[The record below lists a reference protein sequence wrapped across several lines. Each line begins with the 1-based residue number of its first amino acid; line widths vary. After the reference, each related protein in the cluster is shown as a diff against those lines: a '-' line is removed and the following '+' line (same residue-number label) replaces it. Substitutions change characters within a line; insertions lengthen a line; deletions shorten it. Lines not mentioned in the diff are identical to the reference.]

1 MSDIED
7 GGRTKPSSSSPP
19 PPPQLSSSPS
29 PSRLAKIL
37 VSSLACRQFLA
48 FVSFV
53 PALSDFMG
61 LSGHSWSSPARY
73 FAQRAPKSCAGSVF
87 SFPQADRAVVGCLL
101 TLAGKFCNVR
111 YFRQPLL
118 TCLTNVFSFD
128 CCGRAYTYISVP
140 TQWSFFSSSPVSLC
154 IICKFLEC
162 TVRMRDWWL
171 GLLRKSVRDPGK
183 FSPIAISHLLK

>member
-7 GGRTKPSSSSPP
+7 GGRTKPSSPSP

-61 LSGHSWSSPARY
+61 LAGHSWSSPARY
-73 FAQRAPKSCAGSVF
+73 FAQRAPKSCAGSVLRGRSGWRWLSCYPGWELLPSTLF
-87 SFPQADRAVVGCLL
+87 SPTVANLL
-101 TLAGKFCNVR
+101 HKCVWLGLFWASF
-111 YFRQPLL
+111 Y
-118 TCLTNVFSFD
+118 VFLCRHHD
-128 CCGRAYTYISVP
+128 L
-140 TQWSFFSSSPVSLC
+140 FSPSPVSLC

-162 TVRMRDWWL
+162 TVRMRDWWRF
-171 GLLRKSVRDPGK
+171 GLVRNSVRDPDN
-183 FSPIAISHLLK
+183 FSPIAISYLLK